1 MTSSSKRSTDP
12 RFVRT
17 RTALRAALLRTLDRV
32 ELAQVTIQMIVAE
45 AGIGRATFF
54 RHFASVDA
62 LLITVA
68 ETIIGDIV
76 QRIAPALLKGDREAV
91 LELAA
96 TYIAEQRR
104 PIAAILIGGGE
115 RTRKEITDR
124 AIASAADLPLA
135 LDPALPRDLAVAHIV
150 YSAINVVA
158 WWVTRENAHDTRQL
172 ASLLRRLSL
181 DPVSPTPPV
190 SVS

>member
-1 MTSSSKRSTDP
+1 MRSDDP

-32 ELAQVTIQMIVAE
+32 ELAHVTIQSLVAE

-62 LLITVA
+62 LLFEVA
-68 ETIIGDIV
+68 DAMIGDIV
-76 QRIAPALLKGDREAV
+76 ERIGPELVAGNREAV
-91 LELAA
+91 LRLAA
-96 TYIAEQRR
+96 EYIAEQRR

-115 RTRKEITDR
+115 RTRREITDR
-124 AIASAADLPLA
+124 AIARAEDLPLA
-135 LDPALPRDLAVAHIV
+135 LDPAIPRDLAVAHIV
-150 YSAINVVA
+150 YGAINVVA
-158 WWVTRENAHDTRQL
+158 WWVTRGNTRDTRQL
-172 ASLLRRLSL
+172 ANLLRRLSL
-181 DPVSPTPPV
+181 DPVSQSAPV